1 MANGN
6 GFTFKREF
14 SLQNLIQIVV
24 LVVGMVVWSL
34 RLEGRV
40 NYVEDELSEHRS
52 DREIHQTIGMQ
63 GESFM
68 TRRESDVQFSALRQE
83 LAALRE
89 QIKDDRVETR
99 IVLDRILKKLDQ
111 M

>member
-1 MANGN
+1 MSN
-6 GFTFKREF
+6 GFGWTVKREF
-14 SLQNLIQIVV
+14 SLQGLIQILV
-24 LVVGMVVWSL
+24 LVIGIVSWSL

-40 NYVEDELSEHRS
+40 NYVEGELAEHRA
-52 DREIHQTIGMQ
+52 DKEIHQTIGVQ

-83 LAALRE
+83 IAALRD
-89 QIKDDRVETR
+89 QIKDDRAETR
-99 IVLDRILKKLDQ
+99 AALDRILKKLDR